1 MGYPKLL
8 SLHVEYLNCFY
19 RINILPKTKN
29 IMSEHQTA
37 YRALKSTHNH
47 AFYAIC
53 IKLVI

>member
-1 MGYPKLL
+1 MGYPTLL

-37 YRALKSTHNH
+37 YRALKSTHNQ